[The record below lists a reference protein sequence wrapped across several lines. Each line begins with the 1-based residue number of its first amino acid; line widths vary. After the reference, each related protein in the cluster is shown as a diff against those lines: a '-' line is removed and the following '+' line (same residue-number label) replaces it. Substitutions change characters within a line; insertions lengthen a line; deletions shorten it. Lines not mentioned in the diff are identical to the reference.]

1 MMTSALTYRAT
12 LLATI
17 ITLLFLGMT
26 LSKSVSLPG
35 APMAVGY
42 SVDISGDDPSSA
54 PLDAAPP
61 TPDTFSVLAVSAS
74 EPLSDYADD
83 PDIRPRIL
91 SYPVLPQGPPHTA

>member
-1 MMTSALTYRAT
+1 MMTNTLTRRAT

-17 ITLLFLGMT
+17 ITLLFMGLT
-26 LSKSVSLPG
+26 LSKSISLPG

-42 SVDISGDDPSSA
+42 SVDMSGDDPSSA
-54 PLDAAPP
+54 PFDAAPA
-61 TPDTFSVLAVSAS
+61 SVIAPILAASAS

-83 PDIRPRIL
+83 PGLRTRIL